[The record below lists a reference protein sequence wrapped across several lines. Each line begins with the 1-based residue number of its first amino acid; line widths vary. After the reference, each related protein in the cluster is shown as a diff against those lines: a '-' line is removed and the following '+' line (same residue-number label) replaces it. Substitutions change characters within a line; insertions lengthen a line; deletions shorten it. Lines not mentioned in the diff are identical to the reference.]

1 MQNIR
6 TLYDEALQN
15 CHSERSEESNAEPL
29 RGVYPERS
37 RRAQGDNSGV
47 PISCSLIEIR
57 LYLVASGEWT
67 IKVPIAVGELRAS
80 APSSR
85 LSGLCGAQAV

>member
-15 CHSERSEESNAEPL
+15 CHSERSEESNAETL

-37 RRAQGDNSGV
+37 RRAQGDNPSV
-47 PISCSLIEIR
+47 SILCSLIYE
-57 LYLVASGEWT
+57 T
-67 IKVPIAVGELRAS
+67 TAVKMRGVI
-80 APSSR
+80 
-85 LSGLCGAQAV
+85 LSWNAVEAKNLGLQAAG